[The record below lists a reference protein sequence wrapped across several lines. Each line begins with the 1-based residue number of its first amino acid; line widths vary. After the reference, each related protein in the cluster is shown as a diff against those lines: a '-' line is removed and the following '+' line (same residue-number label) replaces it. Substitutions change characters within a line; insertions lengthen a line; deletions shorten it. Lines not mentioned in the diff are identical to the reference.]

1 MCIRDRTYGF
11 EESEL
16 LGSSISIIRS
26 PISSPEVTDKIL
38 PATLEGGWQGE
49 LINQRKN
56 GTELP
61 VFISTSVIRDE
72 MGEPIALIGVTTD
85 ITERKHAENAL
96 LESEIRMR
104 SITDSAQD
112 AILMMDP
119 NGSISYWNPAAE
131 RIFGYTNAEAIGQ
144 NLHKFIVPKRY
155 LQAHHEAFPS
165 FLQTGLGSAIG
176 KTLDLEARQKGGTE
190 IAIQLSLSAIQI
202 NKEWHAVGIICDVTE
217 QKKTELALLKAKQ
230 EAEMANKFK
239 SIFLANMSHEIRTP
253 LNAIIGFSQLLNRD
267 KQLTD
272 SQKEYNLSLIHIS
285 EPTRL
290 GMI

>member
-1 MCIRDRTYGF
+1 MNSLNYQGKTKEELIKELLLLQQENDALKTINNEVLIERKSTEKTISLLAHAVRSTGECVSITDMQDKIIFVNHAFLKTYGF

-26 PISSPEVTDKIL
+26 PNSSPEVTDKIL
-38 PATLEGGWQGE
+38 PATLGGGWQGE

-56 GTELP
+56 GIDFP

-144 NLHKFIVPKRY
+144 NLHK
-155 LQAHHEAFPS
+155 
-165 FLQTGLGSAIG
+165 
-176 KTLDLEARQKGGTE
+176 
-190 IAIQLSLSAIQI
+190 
-202 NKEWHAVGIICDVTE
+202 
-217 QKKTELALLKAKQ
+217 
-230 EAEMANKFK
+230 
-239 SIFLANMSHEIRTP
+239 
-253 LNAIIGFSQLLNRD
+253 
-267 KQLTD
+267 
-272 SQKEYNLSLIHIS
+272 LSLIHI
-285 EPTRL
+285 
-290 GMI
+290 